1 MKKGDKI
8 ITVTSVKIDGKL
20 HFPGAEFEVGKNIGV
35 KEAKRFFDHD
45 AVKRHFEEDISGSDE
60 TEMSVEE
67 MANLDDISGLKVQE
81 LKKVCEF
88 LEIEGFASL
97 NKPDLIAKI
106 EDARSPDEDELGLK
120 ELDEDGLR
128 MLAKEELIDLPDDA
142 DIDVIRSIIAS
153 HLE

>member
-8 ITVTSVKIDGKL
+8 ITVTSVKVDGKL
-20 HFPGAEFEVGKNIGV
+20 HLPGSKFEAGKDIGV
-35 KEAKRFFDHD
+35 KEANRFFEND
-45 AVKRHFEEDISGSDE
+45 AVKHHFENDMPGSDE

-67 MANLDDISGLKVQE
+67 MANLEDLSVLKVPE

-97 NKPDLIAKI
+97 NKSDLIAKI
-106 EDARSPDEDELGLK
+106 EDARSSEEDELGLN
-120 ELDEDGLR
+120 ELDEEALR
-128 MLAKEELIDLPDDA
+128 MLAKEELIDLPEDA
-142 DIDVIRSIIAS
+142 DIDSIRSLIAS